1 MEYQI
6 CSLNHSKSIL
16 VLALYSS
23 FIPRSLHH
31 RHLQYNNH
39 FVLQVVSQWRHGLVL
54 GSFINKYERPGTKL
68 VERWYIQCRSGNE
81 GDVTALIA
89 TVFTPL
95 FLDSVAQDISLKSLQ
110 SSSVG
115 LQSVHQWVQEAAKDA
130 KRISGGTDRGD
141 LL

>member
-1 MEYQI
+1 M
-6 CSLNHSKSIL
+6 
-16 VLALYSS
+16 
-23 FIPRSLHH
+23 
-31 RHLQYNNH
+31 
-39 FVLQVVSQWRHGLVL
+39 QVVSQWRHGLVL
-54 GSFINKYERPGTKL
+54 GSFVNKYERPGTKL
-68 VERWYIQCRSGNE
+68 VEAWYIQCRSGSE

-115 LQSVHQWVQEAAKDA
+115 LQSVHQWVQETAKDA
-130 KRISGGTDRGD
+130 KGISGGTDRGN